1 MSDATG
7 NLGSADLAS
16 ILKRE
21 EQARRN
27 GTGIQA
33 AELQGEWSP
42 QKLWSKGAKQ
52 ESYSQAKLLQ
62 WLNARLSIRCA
73 ADADCVN
80 LQVCNSVSLGPLR
93 LRFNGP
99 GRLQGKRPLLCFHFE
114 SLTLELSGLSLFQ
127 RALPKPKPERTP
139 FFALIAVQQDQW
151 LLARGR
157 GGGLALWRIKKPL
170 TWQGL
175 NGSTLATDQ
184 AAR

>member
-42 QKLWSKGAKQ
+42 QKLWNKGAKQ

-73 ADADCVN
+73 ADGDCAN

-139 FFALIAVQQDQW
+139 FFALIAVQQEQW

-157 GGGLALWRIKKPL
+157 GGGLALWRIKKAP
-170 TWQGL
+170 
-175 NGSTLATDQ
+175 D
-184 AAR
+184 